1 MSSGADLAAG
11 AAVRADAAVRAGAAA
26 PSMLGFLVGAT
37 GMFATMY
44 STQAILPAL
53 SRSFGVRPSEA
64 GLSISVT
71 VLLVAAGAWL
81 WGAFSDRHGR
91 RRTILLAS
99 GLLVVPTA
107 ALAVVPSF
115 GLLLACR
122 ALQGL
127 CMPGLLTVGVP
138 YIGEV
143 FAPRLAGRA
152 MGYYVVALVVG
163 GLVGRLGVALLAA
176 VIGWHAALASL
187 AVLPC
192 AGTVMMWR
200 SLPEGPPA
208 TRTTRSLGA
217 VASHLRNPRL
227 RRAIA
232 AGSAL
237 LFVFIGVFSY
247 VVYRLQA
254 PPFDLGSQAS
264 SLVFV
269 LWVVGAVGPSAGR
282 VADRWGWQRAALGS
296 LGLAVAGS
304 ALTLVGSLP
313 AVIAGLGLLAAG
325 MFSGVTVVQLGVASS
340 TDVDRGTASGLYFS
354 CYYGA
359 GALGAYLP
367 GLAWQAWGWPGVAL
381 LAVAVLA
388 AAAVALAAPAPRR

>member
-1 MSSGADLAAG
+1 ME
-11 AAVRADAAVRAGAAA
+11 RAGAA
-26 PSMLGFLVGAT
+26 PPMLGFLVGAT

-44 STQAILPAL
+44 STQAILPEL
-53 SRSFGVRPSEA
+53 SRAFRVPPAEA

-71 VLLVAAGAWL
+71 VALVAAGAWV
-81 WGAFSDRHGR
+81 WGAHSDRHGR

-107 ALAVVPSF
+107 ALAVVPGF

-122 ALQGL
+122 AAQGL

-138 YIGEV
+138 YIREV

-152 MGYYVVALVVG
+152 MGYYVVALVTG
-163 GLVGRLGVALLAA
+163 GLLGRLGVALLAA
-176 VIGWHAALASL
+176 GIGWRAALAAL

-200 SLPEGPPA
+200 SLPEGPPSA
-208 TRTTRSLGA
+208 RSRRQLAA
-217 VASHLRNPRL
+217 VAAHLRNPRL
-227 RRAIA
+227 RRAVV
-232 AGSAL
+232 AGGAF
-237 LFVFIGVFSY
+237 LFAFIGVFSY
-247 VVYRLQA
+247 VVYRLEG
-254 PPFDLGSQAS
+254 PPFHLGPQTT
-264 SLVFV
+264 SLVFL
-269 LWVVGAVGPSAGR
+269 LWTVGSIGPAAGR
-282 VADRWGWQRAALGS
+282 LSDRWGWRTVGLGALASAAAGV
-296 LGLAVAGS
+296 AV
-304 ALTLVGSLP
+304 TLVTSLP
-313 AVIAGLGLLAAG
+313 AVVVGLGLLAVG
-325 MFSGVTVVQLGVASS
+325 MFSGVTVVQLGVAAS

-381 LAVAVLA
+381 LAVTVLVA
-388 AAAVALAAPAPRR
+388 AGVALAAPLPATSRVTGRR